1 MQDGPKDEVAGMQ
14 FEQFLAG
21 ELAPLGRFAAVL
33 TGDRQLAHDVLTDA
47 LILASARWDRIGE
60 MEYPSAYVRR
70 IVVTTFLS
78 DRRRA
83 ARRRTDPTDDLALL
97 DRVSPDRADQIGDR
111 DQIHRMLQQLPARQR
126 AAVVLRFYLGL
137 DDAAIGRELG
147 ASAGAVRTL
156 VSRAL
161 AGLRESAVAE
171 GLTAGRDR

>member
-1 MQDGPKDEVAGMQ
+1 MAAVQ
-14 FEQFLAG
+14 FEHFLAV

-60 MEYPSAYVRR
+60 MDHPTAYVRR

-83 ARRRTDPTDDLALL
+83 ARRRTDPTDDESVL
-97 DRVSPDRADQIGDR
+97 DGVSPDLSIRVGDR
-111 DQIHRMLQQLPARQR
+111 DQIHRLLEQLPPRQR
-126 AAVVLRFYLGL
+126 AAVVLRYYLGL
-137 DDAAIGRELG
+137 DDVQIGAELG
-147 ASAGAVRTL
+147 ASVGAVRTL

-161 AGLRESAVAE
+161 AGLRESAV
-171 GLTAGRDR
+171 TAGMTAGEFG